1 MGEDIEWRV
10 FALTGIICV
19 VQTFFDL
26 APEGPWDSRSF
37 TRGVIGLIG
46 IGCLYISWF
55 RFTFNQKGVIPIIK
69 IWKKPG
75 SSWLPVMIFGIM
87 CYVFVISINELEMD
101 KYFPKTTGM
110 ILLLMGSLSILNAT
124 YVWLVV
130 NGPLSEKEFLEQ
142 E

>member
-87 CYVFVISINELEMD
+87 CYIFVISINELEMD
-101 KYFPKTTGM
+101 KHFPKTTGM

-130 NGPLSEKEFLEQ
+130 NGPLSEKEVLEQ

>member
-1 MGEDIEWRV
+1 MGEDIEWRS
-10 FALTGIICV
+10 FALVGIFCV
-19 VQTFFDL
+19 IQTFFDL

-55 RFTFNQKGVIPIIK
+55 RFTFERKGLIPTIR
-69 IWKKPG
+69 IWKKPEKN
-75 SSWLPVMIFGIM
+75 WLYVLIFGII
-87 CYVFVISINELEMD
+87 CYAFVFSINQLEMD
-101 KYFPKTTGM
+101 EYFPKTTGM
-110 ILLLMGSLSILNAT
+110 IVLLIGSLSILNAI

-130 NGPLSEKEFLEQ
+130 IGPLSEKQILEQ

>member
-19 VQTFFDL
+19 VQAFFDL

>member
-1 MGEDIEWRV
+1 MGENIEWRV

-55 RFTFNQKGVIPIIK
+55 RYTFNQKGVIPIIK

-101 KYFPKTTGM
+101 KHFPKTTGM
-110 ILLLMGSLSILNAT
+110 VLLLMGSLSILNAT

-130 NGPLSEKEFLEQ
+130 NGPLSEKEVLEQ

>member
-69 IWKKPG
+69 IWKNPG
-75 SSWLPVMIFGIM
+75 SSWPPVMIFGIM

-101 KYFPKTTGM
+101 KHFPKTTGM

-130 NGPLSEKEFLEQ
+130 NGPLSEKEVLEQ

>member
-130 NGPLSEKEFLEQ
+130 NGPLSEKEVLEQ

>member
-55 RFTFNQKGVIPIIK
+55 RYTFNQKGVIPIIK

-101 KYFPKTTGM
+101 KHFPKTTGM

-130 NGPLSEKEFLEQ
+130 NGPLSEEEVLEQ

>member
-55 RFTFNQKGVIPIIK
+55 RYIFNQKGVIPIIK

-101 KYFPKTTGM
+101 KHFPKTTGK
-110 ILLLMGSLSILNAT
+110 LL
-124 YVWLVV
+124 Y
-130 NGPLSEKEFLEQ
+130 LET
-142 E
+142 

>member
-1 MGEDIEWRV
+1 MGEDIEWRI
-10 FALTGIICV
+10 FGLSGIICV

-69 IWKKPG
+69 IWKNPG

-101 KYFPKTTGM
+101 KHFPKTTGM

-130 NGPLSEKEFLEQ
+130 NGPLSEKEVLEQ

>member
-55 RFTFNQKGVIPIIK
+55 RFTFNQKGSDSNNQNMEKSRFKLAPCNDIRN
-69 IWKKPG
+69 
-75 SSWLPVMIFGIM
+75 
-87 CYVFVISINELEMD
+87 YVLCFCHIN
-101 KYFPKTTGM
+101 
-110 ILLLMGSLSILNAT
+110 
-124 YVWLVV
+124 
-130 NGPLSEKEFLEQ
+130 Q
-142 E
+142 

>member
-26 APEGPWDSRSF
+26 APGGPWDSRSF
-37 TRGVIGLIG
+37 TSGVIGLIG

-101 KYFPKTTGM
+101 KHFPKTTGM

-130 NGPLSEKEFLEQ
+130 NGPLSEKEVLEQ

>member
-37 TRGVIGLIG
+37 TRGMIGLIG

-55 RFTFNQKGVIPIIK
+55 RYTFNQKGVIPIIK

-101 KYFPKTTGM
+101 KHFPKTTGM

-130 NGPLSEKEFLEQ
+130 NGPLSEKEVLEQ

>member
-101 KYFPKTTGM
+101 KHFPKTTGM

-130 NGPLSEKEFLEQ
+130 NGPLSEEEVLEQ

>member
-19 VQTFFDL
+19 VQAFFDL

-130 NGPLSEKEFLEQ
+130 NGPLSEKEVLEQ

>member
-75 SSWLPVMIFGIM
+75 SSWLPVMIFGII

-130 NGPLSEKEFLEQ
+130 NGPLSEKEVLEQ

>member
-55 RFTFNQKGVIPIIK
+55 RYIFNQKGVIPIIK

-101 KYFPKTTGM
+101 KHFPKTTGM

-130 NGPLSEKEFLEQ
+130 NGPLSEKEVLEQ

>member
-19 VQTFFDL
+19 VQTFFNL

-130 NGPLSEKEFLEQ
+130 NGPLSEKEVLEQ

>member
-69 IWKKPG
+69 IWKNPG

-101 KYFPKTTGM
+101 KHFPKTTGM

-130 NGPLSEKEFLEQ
+130 NGPLSEKEVLEQ

>member
-1 MGEDIEWRV
+1 MGEDIEWRSFTLV
-10 FALTGIICV
+10 GIFCV
-19 VQTFFDL
+19 VQTFLDL

-46 IGCLYISWF
+46 IGCLYVSWF
-55 RFTFNQKGVIPIIK
+55 RFTFERKGLIPTIR
-69 IWKKPG
+69 IWKKPEKN
-75 SSWLPVMIFGIM
+75 WLYVLIFRII
-87 CYVFVISINELEMD
+87 CYAFVFSINQLEMD

-110 ILLLMGSLSILNAT
+110 IVLLIGSLSILNAI

-130 NGPLSEKEFLEQ
+130 IGPLSEKQILEQ

>member
-55 RFTFNQKGVIPIIK
+55 RYTFNQKGVIPIIK

-101 KYFPKTTGM
+101 KHFPKTTGM

-130 NGPLSEKEFLEQ
+130 NGPLSEKEVLEQ

>member
-69 IWKKPG
+69 IWKNPG

-87 CYVFVISINELEMD
+87 CYVFVISINELEMENH
-101 KYFPKTTGM
+101 FPKTTGM

-130 NGPLSEKEFLEQ
+130 NGPLSEKEVLEQ

>member
-69 IWKKPG
+69 IWKNPG

-101 KYFPKTTGM
+101 KHFPKTTGM

-130 NGPLSEKEFLEQ
+130 NGPLSEKEVIEQ

>member
-46 IGCLYISWF
+46 IGCVYISWF

-69 IWKKPG
+69 IWKNPG

-87 CYVFVISINELEMD
+87 CYVFVISINELEMENH
-101 KYFPKTTGM
+101 FPKTTGM

-130 NGPLSEKEFLEQ
+130 NGPLSEKEVLEQ

>member
-87 CYVFVISINELEMD
+87 CYIFVISINELEMD
-101 KYFPKTTGM
+101 KHFPKTTGM
-110 ILLLMGSLSILNAT
+110 VLLLMGSLSILNAT

-130 NGPLSEKEFLEQ
+130 NGPLSEKEILEQ

>member
-87 CYVFVISINELEMD
+87 CYIFVISINELEMD
-101 KYFPKTTGM
+101 KHFPKTTGM

-130 NGPLSEKEFLEQ
+130 NGPLSEEEVLEQ

>member
-19 VQTFFDL
+19 VQAFFDL

-69 IWKKPG
+69 IWKNPG

-130 NGPLSEKEFLEQ
+130 NGPLSEKEVLEQ

>member
-1 MGEDIEWRV
+1 MGEEGKWQVI
-10 FALTGIICV
+10 ALVGFLCII
-19 VQTFFDL
+19 QTFIDL

-46 IGCLYISWF
+46 IGCLYVSWF
-55 RFTFNQKGVIPIIK
+55 RFTFRQKGLIPIIK
-69 IWKKPG
+69 IWKKPEK
-75 SSWLPVMIFGIM
+75 SWLYVMFFGIA
-87 CYVFVISINELEMD
+87 CYVFVIAINQLNID

-110 ILLLMGSLSILNAT
+110 IVLLLGTLSLLNST

-130 NGPLSEKEFLEQ
+130 KGPLAQSTSLEQ

>member
-101 KYFPKTTGM
+101 KHFPKTTGM

-130 NGPLSEKEFLEQ
+130 NGPLSEKEILEQ

>member
-26 APEGPWDSRSF
+26 APGGPWDSRSF

-69 IWKKPG
+69 IWKNPG

-101 KYFPKTTGM
+101 KHFPKTTGM

-130 NGPLSEKEFLEQ
+130 NGPLSEKEVLEQ

>member
-101 KYFPKTTGM
+101 KHFPKTTGM

-130 NGPLSEKEFLEQ
+130 NGPLSEKEVLEQ

>member
-87 CYVFVISINELEMD
+87 CYIFVISINELEMD
-101 KYFPKTTGM
+101 KHFPKTTGM

-130 NGPLSEKEFLEQ
+130 NGPLSEEVLEQ

>member
-69 IWKKPG
+69 IWKNPG

-101 KYFPKTTGM
+101 KHFPKTTGM

-130 NGPLSEKEFLEQ
+130 NGPLSEKEVLEQ
-142 E
+142 K